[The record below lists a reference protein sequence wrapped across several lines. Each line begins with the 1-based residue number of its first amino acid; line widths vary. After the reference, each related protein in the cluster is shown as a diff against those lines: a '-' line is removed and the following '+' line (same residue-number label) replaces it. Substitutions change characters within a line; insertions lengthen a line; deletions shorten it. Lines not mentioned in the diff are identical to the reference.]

1 MHEIKF
7 KFIASTTSAEGLAI
21 FGAINDAL
29 LRRVF
34 TMLSLNTIIYT
45 RILVQS
51 VLENNAIINKSM
63 VVGIACPRYV
73 YT

>member
-7 KFIASTTSAEGLAI
+7 KFIVSTTSAEG

-45 RILVQS
+45 RILVES
-51 VLENNAIINKSM
+51 VLESNAIIIESM
-63 VVGIACPRYV
+63 VAGIACPRYV